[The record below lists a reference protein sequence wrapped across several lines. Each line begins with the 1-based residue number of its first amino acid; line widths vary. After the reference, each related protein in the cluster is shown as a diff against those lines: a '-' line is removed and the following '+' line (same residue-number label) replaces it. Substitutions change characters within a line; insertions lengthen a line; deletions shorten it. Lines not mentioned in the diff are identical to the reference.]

1 MVPLILA
8 LALTACVSSRGY
20 RDDHPLTD
28 RTASLT
34 DGERIVVGIPEGW
47 EGSGGFVA
55 GEGYSVLLV
64 SGDTMSIAFREI
76 FLDEAASS
84 YYREAEIAQLA
95 ALSRTLHDSAAA
107 VETGGI
113 REFSYGGREFAA
125 YEYRGKDGP
134 RRVAVFSAGGR
145 FFECEAFSDGPLSGP
160 ASYGGLF
167 SAQQAVLRSL
177 R

>member
-8 LALTACVSSRGY
+8 LALTACGSSRGY
-20 RDDHPLTD
+20 RDDHPLSG
-28 RTASLT
+28 RTAPLT
-34 DGERIVVGIPEGW
+34 DGEQIVVGIPEGW
-47 EGSGGFVA
+47 EGSGGFIA

-64 SGDTMSIAFREI
+64 SGDSMRIALREI
-76 FLDEAASS
+76 SLDEAAVS
-84 YYREAEIAQLA
+84 YYREAEVAQLA
-95 ALSRTLHDSAAA
+95 ALSRTLHDTAAA
-107 VETGGI
+107 VETRGI

-125 YEYRGKDGP
+125 YEYGGPDGP
-134 RRVAVFSAGGR
+134 RRVVVFSAGGR
-145 FFECEAFSDGPLSGP
+145 FYECEAFSDGPLSGP